1 MLQIILT
8 SAILTVLIMI
18 TLHYTFQ
25 HMQAMLTVPKVA
37 DLVRRPVE
45 KYNEIEQ
52 LLQQQ
57 PRKSDGA
64 KAELKPELKA
74 FLSSLR
80 H

>member
-1 MLQIILT
+1 MLRIILT
-8 SAILTVLIMI
+8 SAVLTVLIML

-52 LLQQQ
+52 LLRQ
-57 PRKSDGA
+57 PAAPVVRP
-64 KAELKPELKA
+64 EPKPELKA